1 MKSRVRQPQGTKYNR
16 EWLCKPEDGSSIS
29 NRNVIRLLEVLQIS
43 QATSSYG
50 VWLVI
55 LWTPLAEALQ
65 KPYSKSL
72 PASRRAGSCKN

>member
-50 VWLVI
+50 VRLVI
-55 LWTPLAEALQ
+55 LWDASCRSLTKTLLQELASFSQ
-65 KPYSKSL
+65 G
-72 PASRRAGSCKN
+72 RIM